1 MELNEGV
8 RYAPLFVNGS
18 GKDGTRS
25 EAKNL
30 ITQGLISLRSVEMLL
45 FQWMMQHQKMDS
57 HITHIEKCSSK
68 SS

>member
-18 GKDGTRS
+18 GEDGTGS
-25 EAKNL
+25 EAKN